1 MKENHDKIKEEVI
14 RLKEVYG
21 FRGPLHYTDFSNLS
35 SIIRIGYLCSRSLC
49 YANNIEFFDVCH
61 ESEGDDF
68 SESIKRYTRF
78 YFVKN
83 TNIDVLCKLN
93 TPVCLLFSEEIVY
106 SDLAAY
112 SDANADF
119 NCSDIG
125 DDYEFFNGKID
136 WELVF
141 NRRIEEEYFEGHVKE
156 ILRRKSQAELL
167 IDEPVSIK
175 YIKNIIFRC
184 RADYKRACGL
194 YGKNKM
200 FIVEPEMFEDDR
212 NYIMDYNIVYNGSV
226 EKDVFI
232 LHFCSKKPVKNDGR
246 HEYSLY
252 DMEGRLIRN
261 AKVNFLESKSTDFHV
276 EVSGLSRVPILFKF
290 WFYGIL
296 SIEETIG

>member
-1 MKENHDKIKEEVI
+1 MKENHDKIKEEVM

-49 YANNIEFFDVCH
+49 YANNIEFFDV
-61 ESEGDDF
+61 SNEGGDRA

-78 YFVKN
+78 YFVEN
-83 TNIDVLCKLN
+83 TNIDALRKLN

-106 SDLAAY
+106 SDLSAY
-112 SDANADF
+112 SDANANF
-119 NCSDIG
+119 SCCNIG
-125 DDYEFFNGKID
+125 DDYEFFSGEID

-141 NRRIEEEYFEGHVKE
+141 KRRIEEEYFEGHVKE

-175 YIKNIIFRC
+175 HIKNIIFRC
-184 RADYKRACGL
+184 RADYKRACEL
-194 YGKNKM
+194 FGKNKM

-226 EKDVFI
+226 DKDVFI
-232 LHFCSKKPVKNDGR
+232 LHFCSKKPVKNDSG

-252 DMEGRLIRN
+252 DMEGRLIRS
-261 AKVNFLESKSTDFHV
+261 AKVNFLESDSTDFHV
-276 EVSGLSRVPILFKF
+276 EVLGLSKVPILFKF

>member
-1 MKENHDKIKEEVI
+1 LKENHDKIKEEVM

-49 YANNIEFFDVCH
+49 YANNIEFFDV
-61 ESEGDDF
+61 SNEGGDGA

-78 YFVKN
+78 YFVEN
-83 TNIDVLCKLN
+83 TNIDALRKLN
-93 TPVCLLFSEEIVY
+93 TPVCLLFSWEIVY

-112 SDANADF
+112 SDENADF
-119 NCSDIG
+119 GCCDIG
-125 DDYEFFNGKID
+125 DDYGFFSGKID

-141 NRRIEEEYFEGHVKE
+141 NKKVETEYFEGNVKE
-156 ILRRKSQAELL
+156 ILRRKRQAELL

-175 YIKNIIFRC
+175 HIKNIIFRC
-184 RADYKRACGL
+184 RADYKRACEL
-194 YGKNKM
+194 FGKNKM

-226 EKDVFI
+226 DKDVFI
-232 LHFCSKKPVKNDGR
+232 LHFSSKKPVKNDSG

-252 DMEGRLIRN
+252 DVEGRLIRS
-261 AKVNFLESKSTDFHV
+261 AKVNFLESDSTDFHV
-276 EVSGLSRVPILFKF
+276 EISGLPSVPILFKF

>member
-61 ESEGDDF
+61 ESEGDD
-68 SESIKRYTRF
+68 
-78 YFVKN
+78 
-83 TNIDVLCKLN
+83 KLN